1 MRAIGGLEPGW
12 GLTVLRIAMGLVF
25 AVHGYAKFAAG
36 LGKTSAFFAK
46 ISIPLPELMGP
57 VIAVLELIGGILLV
71 LGWATRWLGL
81 LFAIEMLVATFWV
94 QMPAKGW
101 NGSELERVL
110 LAGGITLFFTGAGK
124 LAIDQV
130 WPKKGFPFSRL
141 IW

>member
-1 MRAIGGLEPGW
+1 MRALGGLEPGW

-57 VIAVLELIGGILLV
+57 VIAVLELIGGMLLG

-81 LFAIEMLVATFWV
+81 LFAMELLAAKLWV
-94 QMPAKGW
+94 QMLVMG
-101 NGSELERVL
+101 R
-110 LAGGITLFFTGAGK
+110 
-124 LAIDQV
+124 
-130 WPKKGFPFSRL
+130 
-141 IW
+141 

>member
-12 GLTVLRIAMGLVF
+12 GLTVLRIAIGLVF
-25 AVHGYAKFAAG
+25 AVHGYAKFAGG

-46 ISIPLPELMGP
+46 VSIPLPELVGP
-57 VIAVLELIGGILLV
+57 GIAVLELIGGMLLV

-81 LFAIEMLVATFWV
+81 LFAMEMLVAMFWV